1 MSLSEVKFA
10 IPAKK
15 PIIESIRSGMSPD
28 SCCTGFGGG
37 RIFVVFVNW
46 VINQKCYMLHWTKRQ
61 STLTEA
67 TTMQTC
73 TIQKNKT
80 HSNVVDH
87 SE

>member
-37 RIFVVFVNW
+37 CIFVVFVNW
-46 VINQKCYMLHWTKRQ
+46 GHRGHQSKMLHA
-61 STLTEA
+61 TLD
-67 TTMQTC
+67 
-73 TIQKNKT
+73 KNNDNQ
-80 HSNVVDH
+80 H
-87 SE
+87 